1 MHEPNQRPTFQW
13 CDSYTRTEGKM
24 ASSLA
29 DAYGLPPHQWQ
40 RLILNDWLAIDDN
53 GKLLNSLCV
62 LPVPRQNGKTGVCD
76 PRETW
81 GLVHRGEQILHTAQ
95 EFQTAQKAFDRLRK
109 KFGTRKNDPFAKY
122 PELNALVDR
131 YTTSAN
137 QMVLD
142 LKNGGHIEFRTRGSN
157 SDMGRG
163 GTFDLVVIDEAQ
175 SYTDAQDAALSPLNS
190 AAPSGSPQTI
200 LMGTVPD
207 PQNMHKGEKF
217 ASIRHSL
224 HDDPYKGA
232 CIHEWATKEIGDVR
246 DVARWYETNPSLGFQ
261 LLESALL
268 KDVRTM
274 SPDTFAREHLGWWPE
289 TVKAASAIRQSA
301 WDACKVD
308 NPTKDGLVVYAVK
321 FSPDGSRGTLAACHK
336 PDDGLPFVYVV
347 ESRSMAGGLS
357 WFVDNLT
364 QRKGKAAQIVI
375 DGQGNAQ
382 TLNDRL
388 LENGVSSK
396 TIIRPS
402 TGDAI
407 AAYASLANAVNE
419 RQVTHYGQPGLND
432 SATKTKK
439 RRIGTRGG
447 WGFEST
453 DEADATLIEATSLAY
468 WSAMTTK
475 RKPGRKAV
483 VF

>member
-1 MHEPNQRPTFQW
+1 
-13 CDSYTRTEGKM
+13 M
-24 ASSLA
+24 AASLA
-29 DAYGLPPHQWQ
+29 DAYGLPPHPWQ
-40 RLILNDWLAIDDN
+40 RLVLNDWLAIDDS
-53 GKLLNSLCV
+53 GKLLNKLCV
-62 LPVPRQNGKTGVCD
+62 LPVQRQNGKTGCCE

-81 GLVHRGEQILHTAQ
+81 GLIKRGEKILHTAQ
-95 EFQTAQKAFDRLRK
+95 EFQTAQIAFDRVRK
-109 KFGTRKNDPFAKY
+109 KFGSCKNDPFARF

-131 YTTSAN
+131 YTTSSN

-163 GTFDLVVIDEAQ
+163 GTFDLVVIDEGQ

-200 LMGTVPD
+200 IMGTVPD
-207 PQNMHKGEKF
+207 PRQPHKGEKF
-217 ASIRHSL
+217 ASIRASL
-224 HDDPYKGA
+224 HDDPYRGA
-232 CIHEWATKEIGDVR
+232 CIHEWSVSEVGDVR
-246 DVARWYETNPSLGFQ
+246 DVSRWYEVNPSLGFQ
-261 LLESALL
+261 LLESALM

-274 SPDTFAREHLGWWPE
+274 SPDAFAREHLGWWPE
-289 TVKAASAIRQSA
+289 TVTTSSAISA
-301 WDACKVD
+301 SDWDACKVD
-308 NPTKDGLVVYAVK
+308 EPESSGLVVYAVK
-321 FSPDGSRGTLAACHK
+321 FSPDGSVGTLAQCRK
-336 PDDGLPFVYVV
+336 PDEGVPFVYVV
-347 ESRSMAGGLS
+347 ESRSMSGGMA
-357 WFVDNLT
+357 WFVDELAK
-364 QRKGKAAQIVI
+364 RKDKAAQIII

-388 LENGVSSK
+388 LERGVSAR

-407 AAYASLANAVNE
+407 TAYASLANAVKE
-419 RQVTHYGQPGLND
+419 RQVAHYGQPGLD
-432 SATKTKK
+432 SSATKTKR

-453 DEADATLIEATSLAY
+453 EEADATLIEAACLAY
-468 WSAMTTK
+468 WGAITTK
-475 RKPGRKAV
+475 RRPGRKAV